1 MDRGKVLLGLIILF
15 SLLVTVKFNNG
26 LSWEGAVIGALIIF
40 AGIYSYY
47 LNRMDQK
54 KKGILDLEKMILEK
68 VSIGI
73 VAIDTNGDIVW
84 SNPNFREIT
93 GRKGFL
99 SGKVNQY
106 LPNLQFKKNS
116 NYKEVINQEI
126 AIKDRIYQVNF
137 NVLNENLRLIIL
149 KDITEQTI
157 FIQKTQITKPVIG
170 IIQIDN
176 YTEALEAVDE
186 EYKPLLYAELDK
198 VISEWALDRD
208 AYIRKYADNKYLVF
222 LTEESLKQAEENK
235 FEILD
240 RVRAMDFGKIPVTIS
255 MGFGIQEESLNELG
269 RLAHMSLEL
278 ALGRGGDQVVVK
290 SPEKVWFYGGKSL
303 ALEKKTKVKARVI
316 AHSLREMI
324 LDARNV
330 IIMGHEDADFD
341 SLGSSMGLASAVSK
355 LGKIPYILIDN
366 HNESFDKLINV
377 MGKDRL
383 SGTFVRPSDVRRIET
398 EGSLLIVVD
407 THKPSMVIEPNLLK
421 IAEKIVIIDHH
432 RRSEEFINNAT
443 LIYLETYASSASEL
457 VTELIQ
463 YLDDQLEIDSW
474 AATALLAG
482 ITVDT
487 KNFIFQTGVRTF
499 EAASYLRRVGAD
511 PVLVQKL
518 LRDDFTK
525 VTKKAIIVENSRII
539 NEHIAFGFYPEPV
552 EDAQVLAA
560 QGADALLNINGIS
573 ASFVIC
579 PSTAG
584 GVNISARSTGETNV
598 QMLMEQLGG
607 GGHLTV
613 AGAQLKGT
621 DLDSAMEILIK
632 LIEDN
637 YK

>member
-84 SNPNFREIT
+84 SNPKFREIT